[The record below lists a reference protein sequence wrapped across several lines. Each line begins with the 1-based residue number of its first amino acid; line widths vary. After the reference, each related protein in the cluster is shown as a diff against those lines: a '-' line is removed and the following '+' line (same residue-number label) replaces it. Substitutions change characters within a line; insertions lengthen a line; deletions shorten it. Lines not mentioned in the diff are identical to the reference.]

1 MISLYD
7 YLGRAAGPDLGWS
20 VAKYAKQSNASI
32 ASREVS
38 NPKYTGTVNLY
49 ERGFLDIYFNL
60 PNHAS
65 LIEADKEWYNKR
77 NKK

>member
-20 VAKYAKQSNASI
+20 VAKYAKNTGANI

-38 NPKYTGTVNLY
+38 NPKYTGIVNLY

-60 PNHAS
+60 PNYTS
-65 LIEADKEWYNKR
+65 IVEADKEWYNKR